1 MFAPQRRSAVGLS
14 LFWRTFFLLAILLT
28 GGVFAWLQTLRA
40 LELEPRAMQSA
51 RQTAGL
57 VSLARAALKQ
67 TDGINRVALL
77 KGLSAQEAT
86 RVTPREPA
94 DQWESFETD
103 RYTRLV
109 SQQLRGVLGPDAI
122 VARSVNGTPGMWV
135 GFAIDRDRYWLQ
147 ADATHGS
154 PLNQSTWMIWTG
166 IALAATL
173 VASVAI
179 ASLINRPLRQLSFA
193 ASRIREGD
201 LDSRLDEN
209 TLTSEIREVNMGFN
223 RMARELA
230 RVEEDRAVMLA
241 GISHD
246 LRTPLARLRLETEM
260 SVSDEDAKTNM
271 ALDIDQ
277 LDAIIDKFMDYARP
291 GETQVRPV
299 EVARLAAREAAGFRD
314 PTQIR
319 ITSKVPAELAVMAD
333 DTELGRVFLNLLEN
347 ARRYGRGTY
356 TGVAD
361 VVVTAQKTGPWVIIS
376 VRDHGPGVSPEKLPQ
391 LTTPFFRGDAARTA
405 ATGAGLGLAIVEKAM
420 QRMGGSLELANA
432 ADGGLVA
439 HLRLKRAS

>member
-1 MFAPQRRSAVGLS
+1 MSRKTLALS
-14 LFWRTFFLLAILLT
+14 LFWRTFCLLAILLA
-28 GGVFAWLQTLRA
+28 GGIFAWVQTLRA
-40 LELEPRAMQSA
+40 LEFEPRAVQQA
-51 RQTAGL
+51 AQIAGL
-57 VSLARAALKQ
+57 VNLSRASLKQ
-67 TDGINRVALL
+67 ADGINRVALV
-77 KGLSAQEAT
+77 KTMGAQEVI
-86 RVTPREPA
+86 RVTPREPGDRA
-94 DQWESFETD
+94 EPFEVD
-103 RYTRLV
+103 RFTRRV
-109 SQQLRGVLGPDAI
+109 SRELRAALGPDAV
-122 VARSVNGTPGMWV
+122 VAASVNGQPGLWV
-135 GFAIDRDRYWLQ
+135 GFSIENDTYWLQ
-147 ADATHGS
+147 AEATHTS
-154 PLNQSTWMIWTG
+154 PLTSGTWFVWIG
-166 IALAATL
+166 IAVLATL
-173 VASVAI
+173 LGSAAI
-179 ASLINRPLRQLSFA
+179 ARLINRPLKQLSFA

-260 SVSDEDAKTNM
+260 SVYDEEAKRNM
-271 ALDIDQ
+271 AMDIDQ

-291 GETQVRPV
+291 GETQLRPV
-299 EVARLAAREAAGFRD
+299 HVSQLIDREAAGFRD

-319 ITSKVPAELAVMAD
+319 ITSRVAIDLKVMAD
-333 DTELGRVFLNLLEN
+333 DTELGRVFSNLFEN

-356 TGVAD
+356 TGVAE
-361 VVVTAQKTGPWVIIS
+361 VSVSYVRAGPWVIIT
-376 VRDHGPGVSPEKLPQ
+376 VRDQGPGVPPEKLSQ

-432 ADGGLVA
+432 PDGGLMA
-439 HLRLKRAS
+439 HIRLKRAP